1 MSQQQL
7 DSIIHDVQTCF
18 GAWTAE
24 TSLQQMRDDWD
35 NVFAKVEPRIGAR
48 RQAVSMNEVPAE
60 QLSAPGAATDRAI
73 LYLHG
78 GGYAF
83 GSPRSHRDLAE
94 HLSEA
99 ARAQV
104 FTLHYRLAPEH
115 PFPAAVDDATDAYR
129 WLLEQGYK
137 PGRIA
142 ISGDSAGGGLTFATL
157 LSLKNRC
164 LPMPAC
170 ATPLSPW
177 VDLENSGETMTSKDA
192 EDPIVHKPMVEQ
204 LARMYLPEGSLRE
217 PGVSPLYGDLSGLP
231 PLLIQVGSRETL
243 LDDAVRIAERA
254 RRQGVDVQL
263 DIWQGQIH
271 VWQIFASRLDEGV
284 DAIQKLGAFI
294 RRHTGSSVGAA

>member
-7 DSIIHDVQTCF
+7 DSIIDDIQTCF

-35 NVFAKVEPRIGAR
+35 NVFAKVESRIGAAR
-48 RQAVSMNEVPAE
+48 KTLLMNGVGAE
-60 QLSAPGAATDRAI
+60 QVSAPAAAADRAI

-94 HLSEA
+94 HLSDA

-104 FTLHYRLAPEH
+104 FVLDYRLAPEH
-115 PFPAAVDDATDAYR
+115 PFPAAVDDATGAYR

-157 LSLKNRC
+157 LSIKNQH

-177 VDLENSGETMTSKDA
+177 VDLENGGETIISKDA
-192 EDPIVHKPMVEQ
+192 EDPIVHKPMLDQ
-204 LARMYLPEGSLRE
+204 LARMYFPDGSLRE
-217 PGVSPLYGDLSGLP
+217 PLVSPLHGDLSGLP

-243 LDDAVRIAERA
+243 LDNSIRIADRA
-254 RRQGVDVQL
+254 RRQGVEVEL

-284 DAIQKLGAFI
+284 EAIQKLGTFI
-294 RRHTGSSVGAA
+294 GRHTG

>member
-18 GAWTAE
+18 GAWNAE

-35 NVFAKVEPRIGAR
+35 NVFAKVESRIGATR
-48 RQAVSMNEVPAE
+48 RNVLMNKVPAE
-60 QLSAPGAATDRAI
+60 HVSAPGAATDRAI

-94 HLSEA
+94 HLSDA
-99 ARAQV
+99 AGAQV

-115 PFPAAVDDATDAYR
+115 PYPAAVDDATDAYR

-157 LSLKNRC
+157 LSLKNKR

-177 VDLENSGETMTSKDA
+177 VDLENVGETMTSRDA
-192 EDPIVHKPMVEQ
+192 EDPIVHKPMVDQ
-204 LARMYLPEGSLRE
+204 LARMYLPEGSLRQ
-217 PGVSPLYGDLSGLP
+217 PGVSPLHGDLSGLP

-243 LDDAVRIAERA
+243 LDNSERIAARA
-254 RRQGVDVQL
+254 RSQGVDVQL
-263 DIWQGQIH
+263 DVWQGQIH
-271 VWQIFASRLDEGV
+271 VWHIFASRLDEGV
-284 DAIQKLGAFI
+284 EAIQKLGEFI
-294 RRHTGSSVGAA
+294 RRHTGEPL